1 VSTHLTRLTGG
12 RPEAPRLSAAHL
24 AALAA
29 GALAGLLVWRIGL
42 PDVRVWDTTLD
53 ALTVPTALTVGAGV
67 GVVVIAVTSHR
78 GWRVVDMTVAA
89 VLAAAGGLFLWGMN
103 TAWTPLTTPIGKVYP
118 PLPAL
123 LNGVWILPGVLA
135 GLVVRKPGAAL
146 FGETVAAAIEA
157 LTGGL
162 WGFTSLYYG
171 VVEGL
176 GVELVL
182 ALLLYRRFGPAAA
195 MAAGAGGGVA
205 LSLLDLTFYFTDYPA
220 GQRLA
225 YVLLSVLSCAVVAGL
240 GGWVLTRAL
249 AATGALGPLA
259 AGRAAERV

>member
-1 VSTHLTRLTGG
+1 MSTHLTRVGD
-12 RPEAPRLSAAHL
+12 RPGTPRLTTAHVV
-24 AALAA
+24 ALAA
-29 GALAGLLVWRIGL
+29 GVVAGLLVWRVGL
-42 PDVRVWDTTLD
+42 PDVHIWDTTLD
-53 ALTVPTALTVGAGV
+53 VLTVPTALTVGAGV
-67 GVVVIAVTSHR
+67 GVVVIAVTSR
-78 GWRVVDMTVAA
+78 RTWRVVDMTVAA
-89 VLAAAGGLFLWGMN
+89 VLAAAGGIFLWGMN
-103 TAWTPLTTPIGKVYP
+103 TAWIPLTTPIAKVYP

-171 VVEGL
+171 IVEGL
-176 GVELVL
+176 GVELVF
-182 ALLLYRRFGPAAA
+182 ALLLYRRFGPLAA

-220 GQRLA
+220 GQKLE
-225 YVLLSVLSCAVVAGL
+225 YVVLSVLSCALIAGL
-240 GGWVLTRAL
+240 GGWALTRAL
-249 AATGALGPLA
+249 AATGALAPLA
-259 AGRAAERV
+259 AGRTAERV